1 MTRSEVKKIALVA
14 KRKQELCSGQPT
26 RYITRSAVAGFYIFV
41 GTLIS
46 NLSAAWFHLDQPGV
60 AKLLASFTF
69 ATALILIVL
78 LGSELFT
85 GSNLVMGVGLYEG
98 TVTPKQA
105 IRLWVTCWL
114 GNLGGILLL
123 ALIFVGSGASRD
135 LMSSYLAL
143 TVPAK
148 FGAAW
153 YQLIL
158 KGAMCNFCVCLGVL
172 AGLKMK
178 SESGKILVIF
188 LVIAAFILSGFEHSI
203 ANMATFSLYALLVDA
218 SQATMMSILHS
229 MLWVTIGNLL
239 GGAVLLGLPV
249 WYMAEPD
256 PN

>member
-1 MTRSEVKKIALVA
+1 MTKSEIHNIALVA
-14 KRKQELCSGQPT
+14 KRKQDMCANTPA
-26 RYITRSAVAGFYIFV
+26 RYLTRSAVAGFYIFV

-46 NLSAAWFHLDQPGV
+46 NLSAAWFYVDQPGV
-60 AKLLASFTF
+60 AKLLGSFSF

-98 TVTPKQA
+98 TVTPTQA
-105 IRLWVTCWL
+105 ARLWVMCWI
-114 GNLGGILLL
+114 GNLTGIVLLSVL
-123 ALIFVGSGASRD
+123 FAGSGSSGE
-135 LMSSYLAL
+135 LMASYLAI
-143 TVPAK
+143 TVPGKLTAP
-148 FGAAW
+148 W

-158 KGAMCNFCVCLGVL
+158 RGTLCNFCVCLGVL

-178 SESGKILVIF
+178 SEGGKITVIF

-203 ANMATFSLYALLVDA
+203 ANMAVFSLYTLLVDTA
-218 SQATMMSILHS
+218 HLGGMAYNLF
-229 MLWVTIGNLL
+229 WVTIGNLL

-249 WYMAEPD
+249 WFMSESD

>member
-1 MTRSEVKKIALVA
+1 MTRSEVHAIARVA
-14 KRKQELCSGQPT
+14 KRKQDLCAAAPA
-26 RYITRSAVAGFYIFV
+26 RYLTRSAVAGCYIFA

-46 NLSAAWFHLDQPGV
+46 NLSAAWFYTEQPGV

-85 GSNLVMGVGLYEG
+85 GSNLVMGIGLYEG
-98 TVTPKQA
+98 TVTPLQA
-105 IRLWVTCWL
+105 TRLWVMCWL
-114 GNLGGILLL
+114 GNLLGILVL
-123 ALIFVGSGASRD
+123 ALLFVGSGASRD
-135 LMSSYLAL
+135 LLGSYLAL

-148 FGAAW
+148 FGSAW

-158 KGAMCNFCVCLGVL
+158 KGALCNLCVCLGVL

-178 SESGKILVIF
+178 SESGKIVVIF
-188 LVIAAFILSGFEHSI
+188 LVIATFILSGFEHSI

-218 SQATMMSILHS
+218 SQSTLMHIAHS
-229 MLWVTIGNLL
+229 MFWVTIGNLL
-239 GGAVLLGLPV
+239 GGAVLLGLPI

-256 PN
+256 PA

>member
-1 MTRSEVKKIALVA
+1 MTRSEVHNIALVA
-14 KRKQELCSGQPT
+14 KRKQDMCSQTPA
-26 RYITRSAVAGFYIFV
+26 RYLTRSAVAGSYIFV

-46 NLSAAWFHLDQPGV
+46 NLSAAWFYVDHPGT
-60 AKLLASFTF
+60 AKLLGSFTF

-98 TVTPKQA
+98 TVSPVQA
-105 IRLWVTCWL
+105 ARLWATCWV
-114 GNLGGILLL
+114 GNLLGIVLLSVL
-123 ALIFVGSGASRD
+123 FAGSGASRE
-135 LMSSYLAL
+135 LMGSYLAL
-143 TVPAK
+143 TVPGKLTAP
-148 FGAAW
+148 W

-158 KGAMCNFCVCLGVL
+158 RGALCNFCVCLGVL

-178 SESGKILVIF
+178 TEGGKIAVIF

-203 ANMATFSLYALLVDA
+203 ANMAVFSLYTLLVDTA
-218 SQATMMSILHS
+218 HLGGMAHNL
-229 MLWVTIGNLL
+229 LWVTIGNLL